1 MWGEAGWIHSSPGS
15 DQSLANSWRSLEQII
30 IWKPNN
36 FSLEIQLNRNKG
48 VSTLLCI
55 CQQTNQLQP
64 AFYKMGNSKKVKK
77 GRILKS
83 KVLDQP
89 VYLQDKWIVLQIDLL
104 MIEGHGHGQ
113 RRNIYQTHFGQNW
126 AKGWLWTGLKRICH
140 YHYHLNIL
148 SFPPKNSCGQRCVK
162 LNSKMELDDFLS
174 SSKPDFH
181 LEKHFELSFAKSH
194 SKIKWIWDLENLAGH
209 LSWELT

>member
-1 MWGEAGWIHSSPGS
+1 MKDGLDGETLIKERREMRRRECEAGWIHSSPGS

-64 AFYKMGNSKKVKK
+64 AFSKMGNSKQIKK
-77 GRILKS
+77 GQRILKS

-89 VYLQDKWIVLQIDLL
+89 VDLQDKWIVLQIDLL

-126 AKGWLWTGLKRICH
+126 AKG
-140 YHYHLNIL
+140 
-148 SFPPKNSCGQRCVK
+148 
-162 LNSKMELDDFLS
+162 
-174 SSKPDFH
+174 
-181 LEKHFELSFAKSH
+181 
-194 SKIKWIWDLENLAGH
+194 
-209 LSWELT
+209 